1 MIKEIK
7 RTLLHVPSFLEFLTI
22 IFMIYSIIVFEV
34 LCIKYLLKDFYIQI
48 CGLQFM
54 NSTQDTNYKSYY
66 SQFMIHCPL
75 MKIKAIKCYASVQ
88 NAIANL
94 KSLSCYCKVHFLL
107 DWHHNKKSKIFS
119 FQIFCSCKIYS
130 VVISDTYS
138 NLCTIVS

>member
-48 CGLQFM
+48 CGQFM

-94 KSLSCYCKVHFLL
+94 KSLSCYCKVHFL
-107 DWHHNKKSKIFS
+107 WIGIITKKAKSSILRVFAEAKFIAS
-119 FQIFCSCKIYS
+119 
-130 VVISDTYS
+130 
-138 NLCTIVS
+138 